1 MILFTVSSITYDD
14 SNVPLHFDSNLYG
27 RSYFNSTFDS
37 ASSSSSLID
46 KESQDD
52 VN

>member
-37 ASSSSSLID
+37 ASSSLID
-46 KESQDD
+46 EEYQDD